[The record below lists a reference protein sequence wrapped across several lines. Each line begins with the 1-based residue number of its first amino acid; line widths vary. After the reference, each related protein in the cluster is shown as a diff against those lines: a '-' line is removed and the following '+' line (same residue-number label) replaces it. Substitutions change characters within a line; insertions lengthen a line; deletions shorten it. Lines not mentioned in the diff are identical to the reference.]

1 MKTLLVLALLLCAAA
16 TAHAETQTF
25 LAYDFEFE
33 NGSVLPELR
42 VAYETQGKLDPARDN
57 AILLVNGISGDRR
70 AFDPVIGPGKPFDT
84 NKYFVITVD
93 AIGGGESSSPKDGLG
108 QDSHVTRFAT

>member
-1 MKTLLVLALLLCAAA
+1 MSNGIVYHMVPRGRKSMKTLLGLALLLCAAT

-42 VAYETQGKLDPARDN
+42 VAYETQGSLNPGRDN
-57 AILLVNGISGDRR
+57 AILLVHETSGNRH
-70 AFDPVIGPGKPFDT
+70 AFDPVIGPGKTFDT
-84 NKYFVITVD
+84 DKY
-93 AIGGGESSSPKDGLG
+93 
-108 QDSHVTRFAT
+108 